1 MTDLFRLLGEWLQF
15 IWPLR
20 KVHQWERGL
29 RYRFGRYVCEL
40 EPGIYWATPWFGEV
54 RAESVVPGI
63 VQTPRIDITAQ
74 DGTMVTL
81 QASATVRV
89 GDLPKAMNEVD
100 AYMETTQELITAVLA
115 EKVAEVDAERLRPE
129 KRGRLL
135 SDLRRW
141 VHLEAAKCGVE
152 VTNLRFTTF
161 VMNPR
166 PFRLLGDNASVAPW

>member
-29 RYRFGRYVCEL
+29 RYRFGRYVREL
-40 EPGIYWATPWFGEV
+40 EPGVYWATPWFAEIK
-54 RAESVVPGI
+54 AESVVPGI

-89 GDLPKAMNEVD
+89 ADLATAVNKVD
-100 AYMETTQELITAVLA
+100 AYMETAAELITAVLA
-115 EKVAEVDAERLRPE
+115 EKVAEVDAARLAPE

-141 VHLEAAKCGVE
+141 VQEEAKDCGIE
-152 VTNLRFTTF
+152 VSKLRFTTF

-166 PFRLLGDNASVAPW
+166 AFRLLGDNATVAPW

>member
-1 MTDLFRLLGEWLQF
+1 MTDLFRLLGEWLAF

-29 RYRFGRYVCEL
+29 RYRFGRYVTEL
-40 EPGIYWATPWFGEV
+40 TPGVYWATPWFAEI
-54 RAESVVPGI
+54 RSESVVPGI

-89 GDLPKAMNEVD
+89 VDLAKAVNEVD
-100 AYMETTQELITAVLA
+100 AYMETAQELITAVLA
-115 EKVAEVDAERLRPE
+115 EKVAEVAADRLAPE

-135 SDLRRW
+135 SDLVRW
-141 VHLEAAKCGVE
+141 VQKEADQIGIE
-152 VTNLRFTTF
+152 VSKLRFTTF
-161 VMNPR
+161 VTKAR